1 MAYDRGPEP
10 SYTQGPKKFSCRLC
24 HQRKVKCDRNDP
36 CGYCSRRQDVCVYEI
51 PPPPKRR
58 KRAHEGDDGQ
68 LRPSSRSNDILP
80 SSSRTDTASSVTAPT
95 PEYTKGNTI
104 SDAIKEACKNKS
116 ASDGRL
122 ISDQGRTRYLDKYV
136 LLRSFLL
143 LSSNPMC

>member
-1 MAYDRGPEP
+1 MASYDRGSEP
-10 SYTQGPKKFSCRLC
+10 GQGPKKFSCKLC
-24 HQRKVKCDRNDP
+24 HQRKVKCDRFSP

-68 LRPSSRSNDILP
+68 IRPHPRLNENLP
-80 SSSRTDTASSVTAPT
+80 TPLQTDTASSVTALA
-95 PEYTKGNTI
+95 PEYSRSSTI
-104 SDAIKEACKNKS
+104 SDAIREASRENP

-136 LLRSFLL
+136 VLGLILV
-143 LSSNPMC
+143 C